1 MEKGKE
7 IFTGEASEG
16 DCGISND
23 GKNYDISF
31 DRSEVRI
38 LLCDSNVDS
47 SEELSTLLRRCSYQ
61 VTAVSSSR
69 DAIHALHTEG
79 SVDIILAEVLDLPME
94 ESMKLLNHIMPRN
107 ELRHIPVIMFSTHD
121 EVSVVLKFLELGAKD
136 YILKPLRVNEVA
148 LLWTHTWR
156 RRHKVCPMLD
166 I

>member
-1 MEKGKE
+1 MSCVPRQH
-7 IFTGEASEG
+7 TNLLLTMDT
-16 DCGISND
+16 DC
-23 GKNYDISF
+23 Y
-31 DRSEVRI
+31 
-38 LLCDSNVDS
+38 
-47 SEELSTLLRRCSYQ
+47 T

-107 ELRHIPVIMFSTHD
+107 ELRHIPVISELLSLGFFLLFFPGTSQTDPQYSVPLFFFCLVFSTHD